1 MVAVFTMKCND
12 SDIMVYYLYIFVYLH
27 FNLDLVSCTYNKWT
41 QPVQRNVIVVNN
53 RIVADVPLISQANHS
68 ITGTYYIL
76 YF

>member
-1 MVAVFTMKCND
+1 MQRFRHYGILFKYICLFT
-12 SDIMVYYLYIFVYLH
+12 